1 MKKYFAP
8 LEGITRYIFRNAYEK
23 YYGGIDKYFAP
34 FMSPADNCAM
44 NPKEKRDV
52 LPENNTGINLVP
64 QILVSKSKHF
74 IAAAELLMDMGY
86 NELNLNFGCPSR
98 TVTSKRKGSGFLTE
112 LDDMD
117 RFLEEVY
124 EYAGKKKL
132 NVSIKTRIGRYCED
146 EWEDILEIYNRYP
159 IYELIIHPRVGE
171 DFYKNK
177 PRMEQFVMA
186 YENSKNPVIYNGDLF
201 CAEDISRI
209 EKDFN
214 VEGVM
219 LGRGLIS
226 NPELLEQYESG
237 TDMQLNL
244 DRFRKYHRELYEAYK
259 QIISPD
265 LHVLYKMKELWTYWK
280 DLFED
285 QKQYKKIMKAK
296 KFAEYDAAV
305 RPLGL

>member
-1 MKKYFAP
+1 
-8 LEGITRYIFRNAYEK
+8 
-23 YYGGIDKYFAP
+23 
-34 FMSPADNCAM
+34 
-44 NPKEKRDV
+44 
-52 LPENNTGINLVP
+52 
-64 QILVSKSKHF
+64 
-74 IAAAELLMDMGY
+74 
-86 NELNLNFGCPSR
+86 
-98 TVTSKRKGSGFLTE
+98 
-112 LDDMD
+112 
-117 RFLEEVY
+117 
-124 EYAGKKKL
+124 
-132 NVSIKTRIGRYCED
+132 
-146 EWEDILEIYNRYP
+146 
-159 IYELIIHPRVGE
+159 
-171 DFYKNK
+171 
-177 PRMEQFVMA
+177 MEQFVMA